1 MSMGELFR
9 VLERVSGVT
18 APRFEVP
25 FPLLFALARA
35 NELWSRMTRKPALV
49 SMATVRLMKSERDR
63 THFDHEKSGREL
75 GLVFRPVEETLRDT
89 ICWYG
94 KNGWL
99 KNSGARG
106 AAFDRAGESA
116 C

>member
-1 MSMGELFR
+1 M
-9 VLERVSGVT
+9 
-18 APRFEVP
+18 A
-25 FPLLFALARA
+25 
-35 NELWSRMTRKPALV
+35 RKPALV

-63 THFDHEKSGREL
+63 THFNHEKSERAL

-94 KNGWL
+94 KNGRL
-99 KNSGARG
+99 RNSSARG
-106 AAFDRAGESA
+106 AAFDRAGEPA